1 MASFYTDNDDLR
13 FYVEKGIDWAPIVEL
28 TEFFHKSPDG
38 FEKWQDAVEMY
49 RDILALV
56 GEFSADEIASRAAE
70 IDRQGMTVEDGEVVF
85 SPPLQEIFDQ
95 LKALELH
102 GMTIPRELG
111 GQNCP
116 LTVFYLA
123 SELIARGDISV
134 MTHNSFHGAMA
145 MAMLVYSFQE
155 GTTEFDAEKGVITKT
170 RFAEAI
176 EEIRKGDAWGAMDIT
191 EPNAGSDM
199 ARLACAA
206 KLGEDGQWRLTGSK
220 IFITSGHG
228 KYHFVI
234 ARTEEVKD
242 PTDPMSGLAG
252 LSMFLVEAYED
263 TEDGRKR
270 FVEIDRLEE
279 KLGHHGSATTSLT
292 FEDTPAHLIG
302 ARGEGFK
309 YMLILM
315 NNARVGVGFESLG
328 LCESAYRMAV
338 AYAEERVSMGKPI
351 GRHEMLADYLDEM
364 RTDIQAIR
372 ALGVTCAVNE
382 EKAQKTKMML
392 EAGFVPAAKRA
403 EHERKQ
409 KKFARDSRRL
419 TPLLKYFAS
428 EKAVEMARRCIQ
440 IHGGVGY
447 TTEYGGEKLL
457 RDAMVLPIYEGTSQI
472 QSLMVMKDVL
482 MGVLKNPRRFARKIA
497 QTKWRAAS
505 ARDPLER
512 RVAKLQAL
520 ALSSQQHLLTR
531 TAADKFS
538 TLKGQPIQEWP
549 QRFLEN
555 WDPKRD
561 FSYAML
567 HAERLTR
574 QLIDEAIVEI
584 LFAQA
589 KAHPERREL
598 LERYLERAEPR
609 ARFLHDEITT
619 TGARLLA
626 RLEAQEAEA
635 STRQAG

>member
-1 MASFYTDNDDLR
+1 MASFYTDNDDLK

-28 TEFFHKSPDG
+28 TEFFHRSPDG
-38 FEKWQDAVEMY
+38 FDKAEDAVEMY

-56 GEFSADEIASRAAE
+56 GDFSAEEIASRAAQ
-70 IDRQGMTVEDGEVVF
+70 IDREGMEMKDGEVVF
-85 SPPLQEIFDQ
+85 CGPLQEIFDQ

-102 GMTIPRELG
+102 GLTIPRELG

-123 SELIARGDISV
+123 SELLARGDISV

-145 MAMLVYSFQE
+145 MAMLVYSLQE
-155 GTTEFDAEKGVITKT
+155 GSTKFDLERGVIAET
-170 RFAEAI
+170 RFADAI
-176 EEIRKGDAWGAMDIT
+176 EEIRSGQAWGAMDIT

-199 ARLACAA
+199 ARLSCVA
-206 KLGEDGQWRLTGSK
+206 KEEDGQWFLTGSK

-234 ARTEEVKD
+234 ARTEDAKD
-242 PTDPMSGLAG
+242 PDDPMAGLKG
-252 LSMFLVEAYED
+252 LSMFLAKAYDD

-270 FVEIDRLEE
+270 YVEIDRLEE

-292 FEDTPAHLIG
+292 FDRSPAQLIG
-302 ARGEGFK
+302 KRGEGFK
-309 YMLILM
+309 YMLLLM

-328 LCESAYRMAV
+328 LCESAYRMAK
-338 AYAEERVSMGKPI
+338 AYAEERVSMGKTI
-351 GRHEMLADYLDEM
+351 DRHEMIAEYLEEM
-364 RTDIQAIR
+364 QTDIQAIR

-382 EKAQKTKMML
+382 EMAQKTKML
-392 EAGFVPAAKRA
+392 LDAGFVADADRK
-403 EHERKQ
+403 EHERRQ
-409 KKFARDSRRL
+409 KRFARKSRRL

-482 MGVLKNPRRFARKIA
+482 MGVLENPRRFARKVA

-512 RVAKLQAL
+512 RVARLQAL

-531 TAADKFS
+531 TAAAKFS
-538 TLKGQPIQEWP
+538 TLKGQPVQEWP

-567 HAERLTR
+567 HAERLTQ
-574 QLIDEAIVEI
+574 QLIDEAVVEI
-584 LFAQA
+584 LLEQA
-589 KAHPERREL
+589 RAYPERREV

-609 ARFLHDEITT
+609 ARFLHDQITT
-619 TGARLLA
+619 TGGRLLA
-626 RLEAQEAEA
+626 RLEAEDAAA
-635 STRQAG
+635 STQKAS